1 MNIII
6 PLGGKGERF
15 QKEGYLEPKPLIKV
29 FDKEMIFHVL
39 DNLNIKRIDNV
50 YIIYHYSLN
59 DYNFCDII
67 HKKYPEITFIRL
79 TEQTLGA
86 AETIKIGLE
95 YIMRISKHKKCI
107 LLDCDT
113 FYKDDILEKFRNIN
127 DSNAVFYFKNYDVNP
142 IFSYILLDDSSNK
155 IIDVQEKIKIS
166 DNANV
171 GVYCFRDAVTL
182 YEYCSY
188 IISNNIMFKNEY
200 YTSCVISKMLDDGHH
215 FIGIELKEED
225 VVNLGTP
232 KQMQNFISQI
242 VI

>member
-15 QKEGYLEPKPLIKV
+15 QKEGYKEPKPLIKV
-29 FDKEMIFHVL
+29 FDKEMILHVL

-59 DYNFCDII
+59 DYNFCDIV

-79 TEQTLGA
+79 AEQTLGA

-95 YIMRISKHKKCI
+95 YIMKISEHKKCI

-142 IFSYILLDDSSNK
+142 IFSYILLDESSNK

-171 GVYCFRDAVTL
+171 GVYCFDDSTIL

-232 KQMQNFISQI
+232 KQMQDFISQI

>member
-15 QKEGYLEPKPLIKV
+15 QKEGYKEPKPLIKV

-39 DNLNIKRIDNV
+39 DNLNIEKIDNI
-50 YIIYHYSLN
+50 YIIYHHSL
-59 DYNFCDII
+59 DEHNFCDII
-67 HKKYPEITFIRL
+67 HKKYPKITFIKL
-79 TEQTLGA
+79 AEQTLGA

-95 YIMRISKHKKCI
+95 YIMKISEHKKCI

-113 FYKDDILEKFRNIN
+113 FYKSDILEKFRNIH

-171 GVYCFRDAVTL
+171 GVYCFRDADTL

-188 IISNNIMFKNEY
+188 IISNHIMFKNEY

-232 KQMQNFISQI
+232 KQMQDYISQI
-242 VI
+242 MI

>member
-15 QKEGYLEPKPLIKV
+15 QKEGYKEPKPLIKV

-39 DNLNIKRIDNV
+39 DNLNIKRIDNI
-50 YIIYHYSLN
+50 YIIYHHSL
-59 DYNFCDII
+59 DEHHFCNIL
-67 HKKYPEITFIRL
+67 HEKYPEITFIKL
-79 TEQTLGA
+79 AEQTLGA

-95 YIMRISKHKKCI
+95 YIMHASEHKKCI

-113 FYKDDILEKFRNIN
+113 FYKSDILEKFRNIH

-225 VVNLGTP
+225 VINLGTP
-232 KQMQNFISQI
+232 KQMQDYITKKI
-242 VI
+242 